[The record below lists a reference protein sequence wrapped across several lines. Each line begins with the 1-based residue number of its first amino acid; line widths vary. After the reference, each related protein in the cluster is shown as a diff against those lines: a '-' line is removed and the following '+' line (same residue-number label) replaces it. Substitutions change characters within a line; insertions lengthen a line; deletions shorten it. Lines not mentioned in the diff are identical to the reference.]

1 MNVILLERIEKLGQ
15 MGDVV
20 AVKPGYARNY
30 LLPGKKAMR
39 ATKENMA
46 YFETQRQQLEA
57 ENLKRRDEAAA
68 VAEKLDGLKVSVI
81 RSAGETGQLYGSVN
95 ARDIANAVTES
106 GFTVSR
112 NQVVLDKPVKMLGL
126 FDFRV
131 RLHPEVDSTVT
142 VNVARSTEEAA
153 EQEKLGR
160 AILSVAAE
168 EEEAERLAAA
178 AAAEAMFEP
187 EAAEQAEAVVAGIEE
202 DPAEEEAPAHAAPAD
217 DSGPDAD
224 TAVSDT
230 ANADS
235 DGADRKDA

>member
-1 MNVILLERIEKLGQ
+1 MNVILLERVESLGQ

-20 AVKPGYARNY
+20 AVKPGFARNY
-30 LLPGKKAMR
+30 LLPTKKAMR

-46 YFETQRQQLEA
+46 YFDTQRQQLEA
-57 ENLKRRDEAAA
+57 DNLKRRDEAAA
-68 VAEKLDGLKVSVI
+68 VAEKLNGLKVSVI

-112 NQVVLDKPVKMLGL
+112 NQVVLDRPVKMLGL

-142 VNVARSTEEAA
+142 VNVARSVEEAA

-168 EEEAERLAAA
+168 EEEADRVAAA

-187 EAAEQAEAVVAGIEE
+187 EAAEQAQAVVAGVDDDLTEE
-202 DPAEEEAPAHAAPAD
+202 AAPAQ
-217 DSGPDAD
+217 SAEAPE
-224 TAVSDT
+224 S
-230 ANADS
+230 
-235 DGADRKDA
+235 GADDAGPEDAEAKDA